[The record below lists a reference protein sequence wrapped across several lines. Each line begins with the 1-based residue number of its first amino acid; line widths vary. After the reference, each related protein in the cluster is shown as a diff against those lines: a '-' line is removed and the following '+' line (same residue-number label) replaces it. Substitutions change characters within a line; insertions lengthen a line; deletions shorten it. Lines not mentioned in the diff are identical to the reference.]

1 MEDSFRHGCLA
12 KTLAAYATREWRS
25 RFSTSYSVGPPVIF
39 GINEQLDLIDLT
51 LDIHGLASFEASMI

>member
-25 RFSTSYSVGPPVIF
+25 RSYSVGPPVIF